1 MLVLGIDPGSTGGL
15 AIIERNFNTLPKI
28 ILALRMP
35 TVIIYGKKI
44 IDTKNIASELQNHS
58 IDVSI
63 IEKVHAMPR
72 QGVTSSFQF
81 GRNFG
86 GLETLSYLYSKRVDY
101 VAPAVWKKY
110 LGLGQSKKESLDLAR
125 LKFGES
131 DLWSLKSNDG
141 IAEAALLALFW
152 IENLIQITC
161 HYII

>member
-1 MLVLGIDPGSTGGL
+1 MLVLGIDPGSSGGL
-15 AIIERNFNTLPKI
+15 AIVKRNLNTLPKI

-44 IDTKNIASELQNHS
+44 IDTKNIARELQNHP

-101 VAPAVWKKY
+101 VAPAVWKKS

-131 DLWSLKSNDG
+131 ELWNMKSNDG
-141 IAEAALLALFW
+141 IAEAALLALYW
-152 IENLIQITC
+152 IEKFNSN
-161 HYII
+161 

>member
-1 MLVLGIDPGSTGGL
+1 MLVLGIDPGSSGGL
-15 AIIERNFNTLPKI
+15 AIVENNNKRLPNI

-35 TVIIYGKKI
+35 TVTIYGKKI
-44 IDTKNIASELQNHS
+44 IDTKKIATELKSHP

-86 GLETLSYLYSKRVDY
+86 GIETLSYLFSKRVDY
-101 VAPAVWKKY
+101 VAPAVWKKS
-110 LGLGQSKKESLDLAR
+110 LGLGPSKKESLDLAR

-131 DLWSLKSNDG
+131 NLWHIKSNDG
-141 IAEAALLALFW
+141 IAEAALLTLFW
-152 IENLIQITC
+152 IEKLNSK
-161 HYII
+161 

>member
-15 AIIERNFNTLPKI
+15 AIVENNNNTLPHI
-28 ILALRMP
+28 VLALRMP
-35 TVIIYGKKI
+35 TVTIYGKKI
-44 IDTKNIASELQNHS
+44 IDTKKIAKELENHS

-86 GLETLSYLYSKRVDY
+86 GIETLSYIFSKRVDY
-101 VAPAVWKKY
+101 VAPAIWKKY
-110 LGLGQSKKESLDLAR
+110 LGLGTSKKESLDLAR
-125 LKFGES
+125 LKFGDS

-141 IAEAALLALFW
+141 IAEAALLTLYW
-152 IENLIQITC
+152 IEKF
-161 HYII
+161 HSK